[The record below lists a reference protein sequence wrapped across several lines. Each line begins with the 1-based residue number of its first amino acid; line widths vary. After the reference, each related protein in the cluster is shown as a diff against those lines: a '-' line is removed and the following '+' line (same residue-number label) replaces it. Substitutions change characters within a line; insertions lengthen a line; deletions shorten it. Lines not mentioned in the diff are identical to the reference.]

1 MNKIKWGVIG
11 AGGIADRRTIP
22 GMMLAE
28 NAELVA
34 VMEVNMDLAEKIR
47 SKYNAKKAYDNE
59 DALLADPEVEAV
71 YIASPV
77 SSHKEQ
83 AMKAAR
89 AGKHILIEKPL
100 ALSVKDGEEVLE
112 LCRECGV
119 KIAAGFMMRFHPYH
133 QKLREMIRNGAI
145 GRVVSCGAQFTCW
158 YPDMENAWRQNK
170 ALSGGGALMDMGVH
184 CIDLIQYITGGKAVK
199 VAALNGTQTFKYEVE
214 DSSSVLFALDNGAFC
229 HVDSNFN
236 IPDAAAKW
244 RMEFYGTRG
253 RIIADETIGQVEGG
267 KLDVVI
273 TGDRMNYDAQQERG
287 TAASEDI
294 QVEFGNMYTREI
306 ESFGISLITGKAL
319 DVPAEDALQVQ
330 RIIEAAYES
339 SQTDCFIKLPGPSLC
354 S

>member
-1 MNKIKWGVIG
+1 MSKVKWGVIG

-34 VMEVNMDLAEKIR
+34 VMEVNMDLAEEIR
-47 SKYNAKKAYDNE
+47 AKYSAKKAYDNE
-59 DALLADPEVEAV
+59 DALLADPDVEAV

-83 AMKAAR
+83 AMEAAK

-112 LCRECGV
+112 YCKNQGV
-119 KIAAGFMMRFHPYH
+119 KIAAGFMMRFHAYH
-133 QKLREMIRNGAI
+133 QKLKEMIQGGAI

-170 ALSGGGALMDMGVH
+170 TLSGGGALMDMGVH
-184 CIDLIQYITGGKAVK
+184 CIDLIQYITGGKVIK
-199 VAALNGTQTFKYEVE
+199 VVALNGTQTFKYEVE
-214 DSSSVLFALDNGAFC
+214 DSSSILFELDNGAFC

-244 RMEFYGTRG
+244 RMEFYGTKG
-253 RIIADETIGQVEGG
+253 RIIADETLGQVEGG

-273 TGDRMNYDAQQERG
+273 TGDNMNYDAQQEKE
-287 TAASEDI
+287 AQASADI
-294 QVEFGNMYTREI
+294 LVDFGNMYTKEI
-306 ESFGISLITGKAL
+306 ESFSESILSGKLI

-330 RIIEAAYES
+330 RIVEAAYES
-339 SQTDCFIKLPGPSLC
+339 SITGRFITLK
-354 S
+354 